1 MSGFREHRIGT
12 ASRWLAA
19 AVCLAAASYAAYVAT
34 AWLRYGKVTRPDSD
48 DQDVLLDQ
56 FMPAYDVAERHHV
69 RIGAPAAVTFQAASD
84 MYLERSTIVRAIFKA
99 REWIM
104 RSHAVREPEARAFL
118 DQMRAIGWGV
128 LAEIP
133 GREIVMGAVTR
144 PWTADVV
151 FRPLPPDQF
160 AAFAEP
166 DYVKIAWTLRADPIG
181 AAASIFRTET
191 RVVTTDRT
199 ARAKFRRYW
208 AFASPGIILIR
219 WASLGPLK
227 GEAER
232 RSVPF
237 AHTMPSRRVSDDGAE
252 QPADRRRDR
261 HGQRTPERDAAG
273 AHRCRRTAGARGQRA
288 EGGKRQ
294 E

>member
-12 ASRWLAA
+12 AGRWLAA
-19 AVCLAAASYAAYVAT
+19 AVGLAAASYAAYVAT
-34 AWLRYGKVTRPDSD
+34 AWFRYGKVTRRPDND
-48 DQDVLLDQ
+48 DRDVLLDQ

-69 RIGAPAAVTFQAASD
+69 RIGAPAAVTFQVASD
-84 MYLERSTIVRAIFKA
+84 MYLERSAIVRTIFKA

-104 RSHAVREPEARAFL
+104 RSHAVREPEACGFL

-128 LAEIP
+128 LAEVP

-144 PWTADVV
+144 PWMADVV
-151 FRPLPPDQF
+151 FRPVPPDEF

-191 RVVTTDRT
+191 RVVTTDRA
-199 ARAKFRRYW
+199 ARTKFRRYW

-227 GEAER
+227 AEAER
-232 RSVPF
+232 RSRAIHGAPAVK
-237 AHTMPSRRVSDDGAE
+237 AVS
-252 QPADRRRDR
+252 
-261 HGQRTPERDAAG
+261 
-273 AHRCRRTAGARGQRA
+273 
-288 EGGKRQ
+288 
-294 E
+294 

>member
-1 MSGFREHRIGT
+1 MTRWRKAGSAG
-12 ASRWLAA
+12 RWLAA
-19 AVCLAAASYAAYVAT
+19 AVGLAAASYAAYVAT
-34 AWLRYGKVTRPDSD
+34 AWFRYGKVTRRPDDVED
-48 DQDVLLDQ
+48 DVEQDALLDQ

-69 RIGAPAAVTFQAASD
+69 RIGAPAAVTFQAASE
-84 MYLERSTIVRAIFKA
+84 MYLEQSTIVRAIFKA

-104 RSHAVREPEARAFL
+104 RSHAVREPAIRAFL
-118 DQMRAIGWGV
+118 DRMRAIGWGV

-144 PWTADVV
+144 PWMADVV

-181 AAASIFRTET
+181 AGASIFRTET
-191 RVVTTDRT
+191 RVVTTHRA

-227 GEAER
+227 AEAER
-232 RSVPF
+232 RSRAVNGAPT
-237 AHTMPSRRVSDDGAE
+237 AEAVS
-252 QPADRRRDR
+252 
-261 HGQRTPERDAAG
+261 
-273 AHRCRRTAGARGQRA
+273 
-288 EGGKRQ
+288 
-294 E
+294 